1 MLGHQQAA
9 GGGGHH
15 AEGQYGDRVCT
26 VGLMEFVLEK
36 GTVGDLSLVLEAQR
50 MHSGSVGVCLSCL
63 GQMDARQFLLGM
75 WGFVWIVGFVSFLL
89 SSFG

>member
-36 GTVGDLSLVLEAQR
+36 GTVGDLSLVLG
-50 MHSGSVGVCLSCL
+50 GSE
-63 GQMDARQFLLGM
+63 DA
-75 WGFVWIVGFVSFLL
+75 
-89 SSFG
+89 

>member
-26 VGLMEFVLEK
+26 VGLMGF
-36 GTVGDLSLVLEAQR
+36 
-50 MHSGSVGVCLSCL
+50 CL
-63 GQMDARQFLLGM
+63 GERDSGGPEFGLGGSEDA
-75 WGFVWIVGFVSFLL
+75 
-89 SSFG
+89 

>member
-1 MLGHQQAA
+1 MLAVGVVECDLKRQGQWGPDVGYGVVLGHQQAA

-36 GTVGDLSLVLEAQR
+36 GTVGDLSLVLG
-50 MHSGSVGVCLSCL
+50 GSE
-63 GQMDARQFLLGM
+63 DA
-75 WGFVWIVGFVSFLL
+75 
-89 SSFG
+89 